1 MDFNP
6 WQVENI
12 EVFNYYCCPECVYRA
27 KEEFDFQVHAIQNHV
42 QSRTLFNHEQQPKY
56 ENPDEASVEVKVEL
70 VENDSMAIDEFDEK
84 DENSDIV
91 QNTVKSRTLRFHIE
105 SIFKNIFNVSKCLN
119 DLQFFYCF
127 KVGFHVSLYL
137 WTMS

>member
-42 QSRTLFNHEQQPKY
+42 QSRTLFNHEQQQPKY

-91 QNTVKSRTLRFHIE
+91 QNTVKWRTLRFYSE
-105 SIFKNIFNVSKCLN
+105 SIFFR
-119 DLQFFYCF
+119 Y
-127 KVGFHVSLYL
+127 
-137 WTMS
+137 

>member
-42 QSRTLFNHEQQPKY
+42 QSRTLFNHENVQSRTLFNHEHVQSRTLFNHEHQQPKVPFIY
-56 ENPDEASVEVKVEL
+56 YVL
-70 VENDSMAIDEFDEK
+70 V
-84 DENSDIV
+84 
-91 QNTVKSRTLRFHIE
+91 
-105 SIFKNIFNVSKCLN
+105 SIL
-119 DLQFFYCF
+119 
-127 KVGFHVSLYL
+127 
-137 WTMS
+137 

>member
-42 QSRTLFNHEQQPKY
+42 QSRTLFNHENVQSRTLFNHEYVQSSTLFNHEHQQPKY
-56 ENPDEASVEVKVEL
+56 ENTDEALVEVKVEL

-84 DENSDIV
+84 NENSDIV
-91 QNTVKSRTLRFHIE
+91 QNKVKSRTLRFYSE
-105 SIFKNIFNVSKCLN
+105 DIF
-119 DLQFFYCF
+119 F
-127 KVGFHVSLYL
+127 KY
-137 WTMS
+137 